1 MLYTTSFSNN
11 GKFYANVVVEII
23 ETTAKFVRVMYQEN
37 NLKLTLTK
45 RIEEI
50 QSL

>member
-23 ETTAKFVRVMYQEN
+23 EIGSKYAKLVYQEN